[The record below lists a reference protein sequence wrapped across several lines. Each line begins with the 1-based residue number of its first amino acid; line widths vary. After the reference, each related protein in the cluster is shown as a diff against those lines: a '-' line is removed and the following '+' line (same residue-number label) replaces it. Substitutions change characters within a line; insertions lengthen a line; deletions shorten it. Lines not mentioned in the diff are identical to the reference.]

1 MRHLGRR
8 VRFRGGGPV
17 VCRRV
22 PEGIGGD
29 RVYMWLE
36 EAGLIVG
43 TPEWKKK
50 QIEKC
55 SGLREQDPEQRKKIS
70 SAV

>member
-1 MRHLGRR
+1 
-8 VRFRGGGPV
+8 
-17 VCRRV
+17 
-22 PEGIGGD
+22 
-29 RVYMWLE
+29 MWLE

-43 TPEWKKK
+43 TPEWEKK

-55 SGLREQDPEQRKKIS
+55 PGLREQDPEQRKNFS

>member
-1 MRHLGRR
+1 MG
-8 VRFRGGGPV
+8 
-17 VCRRV
+17 
-22 PEGIGGD
+22 
-29 RVYMWLE
+29 YMWLE

-43 TPEWKKK
+43 TPEWGKK

-55 SGLREQDPEQRKKIS
+55 SGLQEQDPEQRKNIS